1 MLKINTDDSTS
12 SNNYGIY
19 VESSYN
25 NEIPN
30 TINNSLINLSGA
42 ENNYG
47 LYFNKSSSIVKY
59 SDIEVDGDNNE
70 GYGVA
75 VEADTSSATLTDTN
89 ISFNHSTTDRDTI
102 VRTSGNFITDGFTE
116 RQKIKISGA
125 AESAN
130 NGSFTIYNVSSDTI
144 TLIKNDTLTTESAG
158 QNITIQELYS
168 IDLVFNQ
175 IGGSSNVIASMDNN
189 DYFSIE
195 AANNRLI
202 GGNVFINNNIINY
215 SYPQVIIVSKQQG
228 DFQSLRAAINSI
240 TDASINKRYIINVK
254 AGNYIEDLPITCKEY
269 VNIIGDGPKNTIISF
284 DNANATLAS
293 GGGITLNNNME
304 LRGIHIKNISTGSNN
319 TKSFVLYGSSLTGVV
334 LRNLEIESSGVAT
347 TQYGIYMSSVDY
359 VSSDIDINITG
370 ASASS
375 ILNVGWYHNN
385 CKSKMNQL
393 MLK

>member
-1 MLKINTDDSTS
+1 
-12 SNNYGIY
+12 
-19 VESSYN
+19 
-25 NEIPN
+25 
-30 TINNSLINLSGA
+30 
-42 ENNYG
+42 
-47 LYFNKSSSIVKY
+47 
-59 SDIEVDGDNNE
+59 
-70 GYGVA
+70 
-75 VEADTSSATLTDTN
+75 
-89 ISFNHSTTDRDTI
+89 
-102 VRTSGNFITDGFTE
+102 
-116 RQKIKISGA
+116 
-125 AESAN
+125 
-130 NGSFTIYNVSSDTI
+130 
-144 TLIKNDTLTTESAG
+144 
-158 QNITIQELYS
+158 
-168 IDLVFNQ
+168 
-175 IGGSSNVIASMDNN
+175 MDNN

-269 VNIIGDGPKNTIISF
+269 VNIIGDGPKNTIINF

-293 GGGITLNNNME
+293 GGGITLNSNME

-370 ASASS
+370 ASSSS

-385 CKSKMNQL
+385 CKSKNESTDVEMSQGIGATAKNVGIEGEI
-393 MLK
+393 LK